1 LFTPLQAQ
9 ETLYKGKTV
18 RLVVGSTPGGF
29 YDRWARMFA
38 RYMPKY
44 VAGNPEI
51 LVQYMSGAGSLVTA
65 NYV

>member
-1 LFTPLQAQ
+1 M
-9 ETLYKGKTV
+9 
-18 RLVVGSTPGGF
+18 VGSTPGGF

-51 LVQYMSGAGSLVTA
+51 LVQYMPGAGSLVTA